1 MCNRR
6 VNVELAFWSWRRG
19 SRCVTPSESVH
30 RPSPRGRDRSGL
42 SPDLAGGRDRGVLT
56 PESSTLPGRK
66 GYRGSGLGQA
76 TCSAAAGRRLEKA
89 ACRGRKHC
97 GCEAWT
103 QVLGTPS
110 LKLQTRQE
118 SYAQAACTCD
128 SRCRMMDPEGMGT
141 GCLRPEGIKGRLP
154 RGGHCQQAGEVR
166 GPEAWCRLIT
176 LTGS

>member
-118 SYAQAACTCD
+118 SYAQAA
-128 SRCRMMDPEGMGT
+128 
-141 GCLRPEGIKGRLP
+141 
-154 RGGHCQQAGEVR
+154 
-166 GPEAWCRLIT
+166 
-176 LTGS
+176 